1 MKVGKFY
8 QSKKYAWTL
17 YPSYDL
23 AFGAPTLSTRHNA
36 ELDLI
41 TELRYWSMRLA
52 CSKLTIIHT
61 KSMFMALEVH
71 ETKWADHMV
80 KVLTTEGEV
89 GWIRAGKWELLDI
102 EEVNQ

>member
-23 AFGAPTLSTRHNA
+23 AFGAPTISTRHNNDIA
-36 ELDLI
+36 L
-41 TELRYWSMRLA
+41 TAELRYWSMRLA

-71 ETKWADHMV
+71 ETKRAEHMV